1 MVESYSLLINGEMG
15 YVNTFR
21 TGYKDILVI
30 PVLLSPIHEY
40 LVSKP
45 FGILC
50 SGCNNKAPQ
59 SVCLKQQKFIV
70 SFLEAGTSRPWSWFL
85 LRTVRDHLFHAPAFG
100 DLRAIC
106 ANLCILPHPV
116 LCLHLY
122 LAFSLCLCVS
132 VTKFPLFIRIPVLP
146 D

>member
-15 YVNTFR
+15 YVNTLR
-21 TGYKDILVI
+21 TGYKHVLVI

-45 FGILC
+45 FSILC

-59 SVCLKQQKFIV
+59 CVCLKQQKFIV
-70 SFLEAGTSRPWSWFL
+70 SLLEAGTSRPWSWFL
-85 LRTVRDHLFHAPAFG
+85 LKTVRDHLFRAPAFG

-106 ANLCILPHPV
+106 ANLYSLPHPV
-116 LCLHLY
+116 LCHHLY
-122 LAFSLCLCVS
+122 LAFSPCLCVS
-132 VTKFPLFIRIPVLP
+132 ATKFPLLIRIPVFP